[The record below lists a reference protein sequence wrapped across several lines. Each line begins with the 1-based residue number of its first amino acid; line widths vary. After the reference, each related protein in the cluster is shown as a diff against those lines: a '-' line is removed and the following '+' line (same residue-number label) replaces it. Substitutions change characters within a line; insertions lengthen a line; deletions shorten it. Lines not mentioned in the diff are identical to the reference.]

1 MLTGAALDDLE
12 ALAPSRGITVESD
25 IPESLT
31 ALGDARRVSVIL
43 QNLTENAAKYAG
55 GNGRIR
61 VVCERRNGSAAVSI
75 ANTGPAIPEQSRERL
90 FERFYRAGT
99 GENISG
105 HGLGLSIARALA
117 VAQGGDVTLVRSDG
131 EWTEFRLRLP
141 AG

>member
-1 MLTGAALDDLE
+1 MDDLE
-12 ALAPSRGITVESD
+12 ALAPVRGIVVESD
-25 IPESLT
+25 IPDSLT

-55 GNGRIR
+55 ESGRIR
-61 VVCERRNGSAAVSI
+61 IVCRGGNGSATVNI
-75 ANTGPAIPEQSRERL
+75 ANTGPAIPESSRERL

-99 GENISG
+99 GENIAG

-117 VAQGGDVTLVRSDG
+117 VAQGGDVSLVRSAG
-131 EWTEFRLRLP
+131 EWTEFQLRLP